1 MAKRIMDYEID
12 PLFRTPGL
20 PRILQLRRI
29 RDQEQTYMT
38 PAEKRELKRLEETQ
52 QTSEFLW
59 HRGKR
64 LAARRKQ
71 KTQTSPQDGSYTGS

>member
-20 PRILQLRRI
+20 PRILRLRRLKT
-29 RDQEQTYMT
+29 QGYTT
-38 PAEKRELKRLEETQ
+38 PAEQRELKRLEETQ
-52 QTSEFLW
+52 QMMEFLY

-64 LAARRKQ
+64 RAARRNAFPAE
-71 KTQTSPQDGSYTGS
+71 T